1 MAYTTIN
8 KSSLNM
14 NTKLYTGNGG
24 SNRGITG
31 INFKPDWVW
40 LKTRNKEN
48 SHILIDSVRG
58 QKRLRSN
65 TTGAEADVSSEF
77 ISFDTDGFT
86 VTEGG
91 ANEMNN
97 NSTTYVSWNWK
108 AGTSFTNDASG
119 TGIGSI
125 DSAGSV
131 NNTAGFSIVS
141 WTGTGSAGTIKHGLS
156 TVPKMIIIK
165 NRTDAINWIVYHNKI
180 GNTGAVFLD
189 VTNGTD
195 SGAAYFNNTSPT
207 NSVFSVGNYNGS
219 NGSNDN
225 MIAYCFAEKQGYSK
239 FGSYVGNGNA
249 DGTFIYTGMRPS
261 FVMVKRT
268 NGTNSWYIY
277 DAKRDGANA
286 GTGQTGGNRSLRPDT
301 KEAEEQA
308 SGYPMDILSNG
319 FKWRGASNQQNGSG
333 DTYIFMA
340 FGQSLVGTNNV
351 PCTAR

>member
-8 KSSLNM
+8 KSTDYF

-24 SNRGITG
+24 TQSITG
-31 INFKPDWVW
+31 VGFQPDWTWIKPRSIADNHVAF
-40 LKTRNKEN
+40 
-48 SHILIDSVRG
+48 DAVRG
-58 QKRLRSN
+58 ATKVLKVN
-65 TTGAEADVSSEF
+65 LTNAESTVAQTLT
-77 ISFDTDGFT
+77 SFNSDGFSIGSDGE
-86 VTEGG
+86 VSG
-91 ANEMNN
+91 NN
-97 NSTTYVSWNWK
+97 ATYASWNWK

-131 NNTAGFSIVS
+131 NDTAGFSIVS

-239 FGSYVGNGNA
+239 MKSYVGNGNV
-249 DGTFIYTGMRPS
+249 DGNFIYLGFKPALIIL
-261 FVMVKRT
+261 K
-268 NGTNSWYIY
+268 G
-277 DAKRDGANA
+277 
-286 GTGQTGGNRSLRPDT
+286 
-301 KEAEEQA
+301 A
-308 SGYPMDILSNG
+308 SGSGSNENWSMYDNKRLGYNVDNNVLAPNASAAELTDDNIDLLSNG
-319 FKWRGASNQQNGSG
+319 FKIRRATGLLNDTAV
-333 DTYIFMA
+333 TYIYYAVAENPFVTSS
-340 FGQSLVGTNNV
+340 GV
-351 PCTAR
+351 PTTAR

>member
-8 KSSLNM
+8 KSTDYF

-24 SNRGITG
+24 TQSITG
-31 INFKPDWVW
+31 VGFQPDWTWIKPRSIADNHVAF
-40 LKTRNKEN
+40 
-48 SHILIDSVRG
+48 DAVRG
-58 QKRLRSN
+58 ATKVLKVN
-65 TTGAEADVSSEF
+65 LTNAESTVAQTLT
-77 ISFDTDGFT
+77 SFNSDGFSIGSDGE
-86 VTEGG
+86 VSG
-91 ANEMNN
+91 NN
-97 NSTTYVSWNWK
+97 ATYASWNWK

-131 NNTAGFSIVS
+131 NDTAGFSIVS

-239 FGSYVGNGNA
+239 MKSYVGNGNV
-249 DGTFIYTGMRPS
+249 DGNFIYLGFKPALIIL
-261 FVMVKRT
+261 K
-268 NGTNSWYIY
+268 G
-277 DAKRDGANA
+277 
-286 GTGQTGGNRSLRPDT
+286 
-301 KEAEEQA
+301 A
-308 SGYPMDILSNG
+308 SGSGSSENWSMYDNKRLGYNVDNNVLYPNATSAEGTSDDIDFLSNG
-319 FKWRGASNQQNGSG
+319 FKIRRATGLLNDSAV
-333 DTYIFMA
+333 TYIYMA

-351 PCTAR
+351 PATAR